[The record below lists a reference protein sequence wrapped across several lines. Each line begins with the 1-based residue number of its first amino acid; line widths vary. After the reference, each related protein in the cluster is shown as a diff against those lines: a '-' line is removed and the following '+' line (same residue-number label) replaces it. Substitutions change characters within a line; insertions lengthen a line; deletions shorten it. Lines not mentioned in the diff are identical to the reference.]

1 MLHWCGICGVHARWP
16 VVMLLFEQGTALIIH
31 AAACTYVPCV
41 QCVHATCGKAQ
52 IADKDVLCRHRALC
66 AELAPASQHVIDA
79 FGIPPYLQAAPIA
92 ADWEAY
98 NKVDNQGEL
107 IGPAFE

>member
-1 MLHWCGICGVHARWP
+1 MLQLAYVCHA
-16 VVMLLFEQGTALIIH
+16 FGSSIA
-31 AAACTYVPCV
+31 TY
-41 QCVHATCGKAQ
+41 GKALV
-52 IADKDVLCRHRALC
+52 ADKDVPCRNRGLC
-66 AELAPASQHVIDA
+66 AQLAPASQHVIDA
-79 FGIPPYLQAAPIA
+79 FGIPPHLQAAPIA